1 MGIARDEAEK
11 YFPTQYWP
19 GMEPNGDY
27 LGKECYI
34 EGIQSCD
41 IQDVYIQGRTAEPT
55 EAEIKAAMEVFDL
68 HAYSPSSSLPVD
80 CSCGY
85 IAVDMDDLR
94 HHQAAQFLI
103 AARKAVWR

>member
-1 MGIARDEAEK
+1 MSIARDEAEK

-41 IQDVYIQGRTAEPT
+41 IQDVYIQGRTAEGGDGSVRPSCLLT
-55 EAEIKAAMEVFDL
+55 IVIITRRLLVRL
-68 HAYSPSSSLPVD
+68 H
-80 CSCGY
+80 CRGY
-85 IAVDMDDLR
+85 G
-94 HHQAAQFLI
+94 
-103 AARKAVWR
+103 